1 MKHRNPRVDE
11 ATSYE
16 PMRKTSSMGPPD
28 YHGLRSPVGPVRSWG
43 SGSYDAKG
51 RGVKVGEN
59 GKSSYAQI
67 PRAGRNTTDG
77 EKC

>member
-16 PMRKTSSMGPPD
+16 PQRKTSSMGPPD
-28 YHGLRSPVGPVRSWG
+28 YQGLRSPKAPTERDWHR
-43 SGSYDAKG
+43 GSYSPTTG
-51 RGVKVGEN
+51 RAVKVGEA
-59 GKSSYAQI
+59 GPKSFGQI

-77 EKC
+77 E